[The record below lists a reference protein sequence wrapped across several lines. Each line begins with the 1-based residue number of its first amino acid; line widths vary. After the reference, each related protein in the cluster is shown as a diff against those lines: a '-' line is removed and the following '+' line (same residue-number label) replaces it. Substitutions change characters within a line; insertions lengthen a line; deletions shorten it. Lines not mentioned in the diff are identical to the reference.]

1 MFTTHFQVRSVCP
14 WLNSEERCKVRE
26 SSRRA
31 GVRVCVSVSVCAS
44 LCAVR
49 TFPRNY
55 KNDVT
60 FTRTRTRTDIPKD
73 LYEIFHGSPRET
85 EFRHGLPS

>member
-31 GVRVCVSVSVCAS
+31 GVRVCVSVSVCAALS
-44 LCAVR
+44 GLSR
-49 TFPRNY
+49 ETY

-60 FTRTRTRTDIPKD
+60 FTRTRTWTDIPKD

-85 EFRHGLPS
+85 EFRQGLPS